1 MFKILKLFYWS
12 VRKRQGRF
20 ALLAYFLGGLP
31 SEYGIE
37 IRRRFYRKYL
47 GSMGDNVTIRPD
59 VMIVNPHKLHVGDH
73 SHIGVGNMI
82 QAGGGIEIGNHV
94 VLGPDVKIWS
104 INHKF
109 KDLHT
114 PVMEQGYE
122 YKKVV
127 IGNHCWIGS
136 DVFIMPGANIGEG
149 VVVSAGAVVGGKPI
163 PPYKIVAGNPA
174 RVIGTR
180 TESTEPQADRPDA
193 SLSTDSPE
201 ANTES

>member
-12 VRKRQGRF
+12 MRKKPGRF
-20 ALLAYFLGGLP
+20 ALLEYFLGGLP

-59 VMIVNPHKLHVGDH
+59 VMIVNPHKLFVGDH

-82 QAGGGIEIGNHV
+82 QAGGGVEIGNYV

-104 INHKF
+104 INHRF
-109 KDLHT
+109 DDLKK

-122 YKKVV
+122 HKKVV

-149 VVVSAGAVVGGKPI
+149 VIVSAGAVVGGKTI

-180 TESTEPQADRPDA
+180 SESTESESERPNA
-193 SLSTDSPE
+193 SFSS
-201 ANTES
+201 NQSNKNSES